1 MHAIIK
7 WLTIVVLPVC
17 FRGLC
22 ELTGVD
28 ITGSALATIM
38 AKLNPKHENHGK
50 VTLQMMQDNF
60 RALVPP
66 PPMDPEEAQ
75 MAVTGWKPKAAK
87 AAKKGKEEKKSAPA
101 AVSASLAAEVA
112 VKSEAPSKWRK
123 ESKYGKRTSV
133 SASRATSEPPTKS
146 KSRSPSKKPLVDQDD
161 GDDDDSFPVLSLAE
175 VGVGDPG
182 DEDEQ
187 WLPALILEN
196 AKGSNHFKVRMLV
209 GYTPDDAIFD
219 VDKSFV
225 RKIPE
230 RDTSSGSSTL
240 AAVDRTGVA
249 VGLEVKVWYALGAE
263 FSNAVVKAV
272 TDVGTVLVVYVD
284 WELEEEVPVQY
295 MSVPRR
301 APAKPKMPPKGD
313 LKAREARP
321 EYREGTVVETLR
333 NAPSPTNGTEEW
345 QPAWVTGQVDK
356 NNFSLLLISS
366 RTTVDAHWTSV
377 RSLVVAPGG
386 GSASLSAGDVVG
398 GTVCSVWRARDGA
411 FQQAVVDG
419 ASDYDTAVVSYLY
432 VDGQEEVPL
441 RYVRAKASSAITSR
455 SNHSEFQAIQTLQMS
470 RGPPSSRFK
479 EFMALRAART
489 ASANERPP
497 CLRIRSEGEDDEEV
511 AAAEKTRVDHR
522 TLLASKGVVG
532 SKSTAFSAKSAP
544 ATVQPVQ
551 KPQSKSE
558 STDANVNLNA
568 MPTEEAA
575 AYIWE
580 HLRAYMHDSKGG
592 TRALDLF
599 REIDKDKSGK
609 IDVDEFVAA
618 LNHIGM
624 PGVTTRVAKA
634 AIKTIDPNGDGEL
647 EYKEIAPMLKEP
659 RKRAPTKSDTL
670 QGAISKKTPE
680 KPATSV
686 AAASQPAQ
694 KAQSSP
700 LKSGSSDNVNLSAMP
715 TNEAAEYIW
724 EHLRA
729 YMHDSKGGTRAL
741 DLFREIDK
749 DKSGKINADELIVA
763 LEHIGVPNVS
773 MKVAKAVIHTIDP
786 NGDGELEYKEIA
798 PMLKEPRKKN
808 ATTPPQSRNASVE
821 DTTSRRAGTPT
832 RSTRTHSAGRPPHE
846 DLPLGEELAKLKIT
860 PTEVYEHANQFGAK
874 FVTTSQIER
883 TLQFL
888 IKRSVTSQELAQ
900 VMVILDPKSA
910 FKTSMGKV
918 DLKHFKAKFPK
929 LYKIGVDTN
938 KNKDGLGDVA
948 SVALAALAAQ
958 KSEMATASSA
968 DVINDDNKPF
978 AIGDVVEVGVGD
990 TDDEVLWLPAE
1001 IEAAADT
1008 SGEGFFSV
1016 RMMQGYD
1023 EADCRFDTDPMF
1035 IRRIPRSLGGV
1046 AVPPSSMQ
1054 VGLQAMVWYAQGQ
1067 ECYSAAVQEV
1077 KPHGCASCVVN
1088 YSDFHGLTEEVPFA
1102 YLRDLNAT
1110 APVPVPAAHLSAT
1123 SALAVK
1129 SPKEVDEDEEERVED
1144 L

>member
-1 MHAIIK
+1 
-7 WLTIVVLPVC
+7 
-17 FRGLC
+17 
-22 ELTGVD
+22 VD

-38 AKLNPKHENHGK
+38 SKLNPKHVNNGK
-50 VTLQMMQDNF
+50 VTLQLMQDNF

-75 MAVTGWKPKAAK
+75 MAVTGWKPKANK
-87 AAKKGKEEKKSAPA
+87 AAKKTKEQKSAPA
-101 AVSASLAAEVA
+101 ASSLTSAAEVVA
-112 VKSEAPSKWRK
+112 KSEAPSQWRK
-123 ESKYGKRTSV
+123 ESKYGKRTSA
-133 SASRATSEPPTKS
+133 SASRAASEPPKS
-146 KSRSPSKKPLVDQDD
+146 KSKSPSKKVAIQQRHDDDD
-161 GDDDDSFPVLSLAE
+161 GDDAFPVFSLAE

-196 AKGSNHFKVRMLV
+196 TKGSNHFKVRMLV

-225 RKIPE
+225 RNIPE
-230 RDTSSGSSTL
+230 RATTSGSSTL
-240 AAVDRTGVA
+240 SAVDPSSVV

-272 TDVGTVLVVYVD
+272 TEVGTVLVVYVD
-284 WELEEEVPVQY
+284 WELEEEVPLQY
-295 MSVPRR
+295 LSVPKR

-333 NAPSPTNGTEEW
+333 NAPSPANGTEEW
-345 QPAWVTGQVDK
+345 QPAWVTGQLDK
-356 NNFSLLLISS
+356 NNFSLLLISD
-366 RTTVDAHWTSV
+366 RTPVDAHWTSV

-386 GSASLSAGDVVG
+386 GAPLSGSDVVG
-398 GTVCSVWRARDGA
+398 GAVCSVWRARDGA

-419 ASDYDTAVVSYLY
+419 VSDYDTAVVSYLY

-441 RYVRAKASSAITSR
+441 SYVRTKASSAITSR

-497 CLRIRSEGEDDEEV
+497 CLRVRNEVEDEEDV
-511 AAAEKTRVDHR
+511 AAVEKTRVDHR
-522 TLLASKGVVG
+522 TLLANKEVAESKP
-532 SKSTAFSAKSAP
+532 SASSAKPAP
-544 ATVQPVQ
+544 ATAQPTQ
-551 KPQSKSE
+551 KLHSKPDTSKGN
-558 STDANVNLNA
+558 DNVNLNT

-575 AYIWE
+575 DYIWE

-609 IDVDEFVAA
+609 IDVDEFIAA
-618 LNHIGM
+618 LNHMGM

-634 AIKTIDPNGDGEL
+634 VIKTIDPNGDGEL
-647 EYKEIAPMLKEP
+647 EYQEIAPMLKEP
-659 RKRAPTKSDTL
+659 RKRAPSKPEPL
-670 QGAISKKTPE
+670 HGASSKKTPE
-680 KPATSV
+680 KPHVPVAVTS
-686 AAASQPAQ
+686 Q
-694 KAQSSP
+694 KVQNAAQSSP
-700 LKSGSSDNVNLSAMP
+700 LKSGSSDGANLNAMP
-715 TNEAAEYIW
+715 TEEAADYIW

-749 DKSGKINADELIVA
+749 DKSGKINAEELVVA
-763 LEHIGVPNVS
+763 LEHIGVANVS
-773 MKVAKAVIHTIDP
+773 MKVTKAVIHTIDP

-798 PMLKEPRKKN
+798 PMLKEPRKKQV
-808 ATTPPQSRNASVE
+808 TPTQSRNASVE
-821 DTTSRRAGTPT
+821 DTTSRRTGTPT
-832 RSTRTHSAGRPPHE
+832 RTSRTHSAGRPPHE

-860 PTEVYEHANQFGAK
+860 PTEIYEHANQFGAK

-888 IKRSVTSQELAQ
+888 IKRTVTSQELAQ
-900 VMVILDPKSA
+900 VMLILDPKSA

-929 LYKIGVDTN
+929 LYKIGADTH
-938 KNKDGLGDVA
+938 KKKDGLGDVA
-948 SVALAALAAQ
+948 SVALAALAAL
-958 KSEMATASSA
+958 KSEVADLNDA
-968 DVINDDNKPF
+968 DVSENKPF
-978 AIGDVVEVGVGD
+978 VIGDVVEVGVGD
-990 TDDEVLWLPAE
+990 TDDDVLWLPAE
-1001 IEAAADT
+1001 VEARAET

-1016 RMMQGYD
+1016 RMLQGYD
-1023 EADCRFDTDPMF
+1023 EEDCRFDTDPMF
-1035 IRRIPRSLGGV
+1035 IRHVPVKTLGGV
-1046 AVPPSSMQ
+1046 AVPPSSIQ

-1067 ECYSAAVQEV
+1067 ECYSAVVQEV
-1077 KPHGCASCVVN
+1077 RPHGCASCVVD
-1088 YSDFHGLTEEVPFA
+1088 YADFHGLSEEVPFA
-1102 YLRDLNAT
+1102 YLRDLNPPASL
-1110 APVPVPAAHLSAT
+1110 VPGSAAHLSVA
-1123 SALAVK
+1123 SVLAVK
-1129 SPKEVDEDEEERVED
+1129 TPKEVEEDDEERVED